1 MSKLDYRP
9 EIDGLRAV
17 AIVPVV
23 IFHLLPEWLRGGYL
37 GVDVFFVISGYL
49 ITSLVLREVD
59 AGSFSIR
66 RFWARRVRRLGPALL
81 TTVAAT
87 LACGLVVLPRFD
99 LKPLGEQ
106 AAAAL
111 LSVANVFFWR
121 RAVDY
126 WAAEV
131 GGAPLLH
138 TWSLAVE
145 EQFYLLFPVI
155 VPVVARRSRRLL
167 SILLVIGTAA
177 SLALYV
183 AGSRYAGNAAF
194 YLLPTRAWEMGVGCC
209 LALLEA
215 SRPRRDGASRW
226 PEVAA
231 LVGIVA
237 ILAAYNAPRRSP
249 LNNAIVVFATAAIIG
264 GARGGLPQRLLAAQP
279 LPLVGR
285 MSYSIYLW
293 HWPVIVFAGILG
305 HAAAVPLQLL
315 VALTLATASYLFI
328 ERPTRHAAWTVPLCG
343 VGSVAV
349 LCLALRTMTFPGY
362 DVSHFAPAHS
372 RGPCYA
378 LLPDTA
384 HVPRATGTI
393 GGRRDSPVEF
403 IMPPPGPAPDM
414 SQGIRVGAGDELD
427 LVFLGDSHGLTWGST
442 IESIAVARGVAAG
455 MFCAAGVSA
464 FPLPMP
470 PRRWTDA
477 VHFLTANSPMTSAQE
492 RALAQGRLTAL
503 ERSTP
508 AAIVLVG
515 ARWTTVDPSRA
526 RATLRFLAERE
537 AAVILIEQPPEIEC
551 AGQDVAQWLAYRGVD
566 PVREP
571 DYRLPQGNV
580 DAYERGRALLRD
592 LAAEHAGCR
601 IVPTRDIFLDEGG
614 VLVMRDRTVLYF
626 DDDHLTDEG
635 AALAQPRIAAEI
647 AAIHAGG

>member
-1 MSKLDYRP
+1 VSKLEYRP
-9 EIDGLRAV
+9 EIDGLRAL

-87 LACGLVVLPRFD
+87 LACGLMVLPRFD

-106 AAAAL
+106 ATAAL
-111 LSVANVFFWR
+111 LSVANVYFWR

-126 WAAEV
+126 WAADV

-155 VPVVARRSRRLL
+155 VPAVARRSRRLL
-167 SILLVIGTAA
+167 SILLVAGTAA
-177 SLALYV
+177 SLALFV
-183 AGSRYAGNAAF
+183 VGTRYAGNAAF

-215 SRPRRDGASRW
+215 RRPRRDGESLW
-226 PEVAA
+226 PQVAA
-231 LVGIVA
+231 LVGIAA
-237 ILAAYNAPRRSP
+237 ILATFHASRRSP
-249 LNNAIVVFATAAIIG
+249 LNNCIVVFATAAIIG
-264 GARGGLPQRLLAAQP
+264 GARGGLPQRLLASQP
-279 LPLVGR
+279 LPLVGQ

-315 VALTLATASYLFI
+315 VALLLATASYVLI
-328 ERPTRHAAWTVPLCG
+328 ERPTRHAALTVPLCG
-343 VGSVAV
+343 AVSVAV
-349 LCLALRTMTFPGY
+349 LCLALRTMTSAGY

-372 RGPCYA
+372 RGACYA

-384 HVPRATGTI
+384 RGPRAAGT
-393 GGRRDSPVEF
+393 RRDSPVEF
-403 IMPPPGPAPDM
+403 ILPPPGPAPDM
-414 SQGIRVGAGDELD
+414 SRGIRVGVGNDVD

-442 IESIAVARGVAAG
+442 IEAIAVSRGVSAE

-464 FPLPMP
+464 FPLPIP
-470 PRRWTDA
+470 PRRWSDA
-477 VHFLTANSPMTSAQE
+477 VHFLAANSPLSGAQE
-492 RALAQGRLTAL
+492 RALAQGRLAAL

-515 ARWTTVDPSRA
+515 ARWTTVDPARA
-526 RATLRFLAERE
+526 RATLRFLADRE
-537 AAVILIEQPPEIEC
+537 ATVVLIEQPPEIEC
-551 AGQDVAQWLAYRGVD
+551 GGQDVAQWLAFRGVD

-571 DYRLPQGNV
+571 EYRLPQGNV
-580 DAYERGRALLRD
+580 AAYDRGRVLIRD
-592 LAAEHAGCR
+592 LAAEHVGCR
-601 IVPTRDIFLDEGG
+601 VVPTRDLFLDEGG

-635 AALAQPRIAAEI
+635 AAVSQPRIAAEI
-647 AAIHAGG
+647 EAIRAGE